1 MRRLLMIEDH
11 ITWHVAS
18 MATSGPFEQGSH
30 FNVAGPGIERVEGA
44 GLLWIYRR
52 FLAGHNRFLRARAG
66 CFNPYRGGTKLDRL
80 DFNFVTEC
88 FAGQHFFDLWQA
100 DGATVRG
107 ELWLISGLVLS
118 YFLQLKVRWKIQL
131 QSDALVRCGAIVL

>member
-1 MRRLLMIEDH
+1 MTRRA
-11 ITWHVAS
+11 VALIRF
-18 MATSGPFEQGSH
+18 AY
-30 FNVAGPGIERVEGA
+30 AGPAIERVEGV

-52 FLAGHNRFLRARAG
+52 FLAGQNRFLRSRAG

-80 DFNFVTEC
+80 DFNFVMEC
-88 FAGQHFFDLWQA
+88 FAGQYFFDFWQA

-118 YFLQLKVRWKIQL
+118 YFLQLKVHWKMQL
-131 QSDALVRCGAIVL
+131 QSDTLVRCGAIVL